1 MTSTILITGSS
12 SGIGK
17 ATAKLFLEKGWNVAA
32 TMRHPKA
39 EKELVVTDKMMMTA
53 LDVTDDASITK
64 AVAEVISR
72 FGKIDVLVNNAGYGL
87 WGPFE
92 AATAEQLKRQFDTNV
107 LGLMAVTRAV
117 LPHLRANGSGVIVNI
132 ASMGGKI
139 TFPMVSAYHGTKF
152 AVEGFSESLS
162 FELGDIGIRVK
173 IIEPGVIDTE
183 FQGRS
188 LDWAQRDGL
197 SDYDNTIAK
206 FNKAMETM
214 NQSSSP
220 PSLVA
225 EVNYTAVT
233 DDSAQLRY
241 PVGPDALALLEQRN
255 AAGDEAFVAGI
266 RTQLLG
272 G

>member
-1 MTSTILITGSS
+1 
-12 SGIGK
+12 
-17 ATAKLFLEKGWNVAA
+17 
-32 TMRHPKA
+32 
-39 EKELVVTDKMMMTA
+39 
-53 LDVTDDASITK
+53 
-64 AVAEVISR
+64 
-72 FGKIDVLVNNAGYGL
+72 
-87 WGPFE
+87 
-92 AATAEQLKRQFDTNV
+92 
-107 LGLMAVTRAV
+107 MAVTQAV

-188 LDWAQRDGL
+188 LDWAQREGL

-225 EVNYTAVT
+225 ETIYAAIT
-233 DDSAQLRY
+233 DDSTQLRY
-241 PVGPDALALLEQRN
+241 PVGPDAFAMLEQRN